1 LADQRAEM
9 MAGYWVGR
17 MAVMKADQKAGQ
29 KVGKMAAKKVW

>member
-1 LADQRAEM
+1 M